1 MSGRPQDDRN
11 QEATVY
17 IGNLD
22 ERCNDA
28 LIWEL
33 MLQAGPVVN
42 VHLPKDRVSNSHQGY
57 GFCEF
62 ASEDDAEYACKIMN
76 QIKMFG
82 KPIRVNKS
90 QATTD
95 RTKLDIGA
103 NLFVGNLDVNVDER
117 MLYDTFSAFGT
128 LVQPAKIAR
137 DPETGASKGYGFVCF
152 ESFESSDGAIESM
165 NNQFLMNKPISVD
178 YAFKKEGKGERHGTG
193 AERLLAAQARKNNAL
208 PVGGLGVMMLGMQP
222 PPPPPMAPMT
232 FAQPAPPMM
241 MPVSAPPPPHDVL
254 STSSND
260 VHASA
265 SSTWIH
271 SQWNAS
277 ATAWICTSSS
287 WNHPSST
294 SWVFKH
300 LPPPGMPGPP
310 PFV

>member
-1 MSGRPQDDRN
+1 
-11 QEATVY
+11 
-17 IGNLD
+17 
-22 ERCNDA
+22 
-28 LIWEL
+28 
-33 MLQAGPVVN
+33 VN

-241 MPVSAPPPPHDVL
+241 MPVSAPPPPMMY
-254 STSSND
+254 
-260 VHASA
+260 
-265 SSTWIH
+265 
-271 SQWNAS
+271 SQPPPMMSMPPPPPPGFIPNGMPPPPPGFAPPPHGIIPPPPVGFQ
-277 ATAWICTSSS
+277 A
-287 WNHPSST
+287 P
-294 SWVFKH
+294 
-300 LPPPGMPGPP
+300 PPPGMPGPP